1 MDARDLA
8 GSDAGPARPAA
19 VSKPIAPESAPDEG
33 DALAR
38 LRAARRRA
46 LDKLDGD
53 SGSGGAGGGGGSGGG
68 PGGTGSG
75 PSGSGSGP
83 GGTGSG
89 PGGTGT

>member
-1 MDARDLA
+1 VDARDLA
-8 GSDAGPARPAA
+8 GNDAGAVRPNA

-46 LDKLDGD
+46 LGKTDGD
-53 SGSGGAGGGGGSGGG
+53 SGSGGAGGGGA
-68 PGGTGSG
+68 GSG
-75 PSGSGSGP
+75 PGGSGSGP

-89 PGGTGT
+89 PGSTGA